1 FFPIGLKLKDAHFKI
16 GIPKDSLLI
25 QWEGNLSYA
34 KVGGVDWLKAWKENT
49 WDVGTIKIGEGDVH
63 WIVQKQIV
71 LDTSRFAQNT
81 NKKSPDFLNRNT
93 NVEQLKLRFERDAL
107 TVNLQTSIVLDT
119 LSVLRRDSVQWNL
132 GRVQFLSKDAL
143 FENVVP

>member
-1 FFPIGLKLKDAHFKI
+1 VLTRIALFIVGLFLALWLAFAIFAEPFIKSTIEQKLTYYRSDTVSIGAVNISFFPIGLKLKDAHFKI

-81 NKKSPDFLNRNT
+81 NKKSPDIL
-93 NVEQLKLRFERDAL
+93 L
-107 TVNLQTSIVLDT
+107 
-119 LSVLRRDSVQWNL
+119 
-132 GRVQFLSKDAL
+132 
-143 FENVVP
+143 